1 MAKPLSILFVTSEVY
16 PFVKVGGIADV
27 AYSLP
32 LALRELGHD
41 VRVMVPKYGIISE
54 RKNRIHE
61 INRLR
66 DVPIPIG
73 DKTDPATIKSSS
85 INSPR
90 TKVQAYITTNHKYF
104 DAKKGIYTD
113 PKTGKEYKDN
123 DERFIY
129 FNRTVIETCLLLGWF
144 PDVIHCNDW
153 QSGIIPAYVK
163 VMFPQKFKKTKV
175 VFTIHDFYQQ
185 GVYTHHSFDKTGL
198 PKTERQNFLHK
209 TNFNFMKGGLVYADK
224 ITTVSPSYAAEI
236 LKDKTHSNG
245 LNAILEKRKDDFTG
259 ILNGIDPWA
268 WNPKVDPLIKTKFSG
283 DIEAYKISNKIE
295 LLKKFKLEYNEETP
309 VLAIVTRL
317 SPQKGIP
324 LLIEAAEKIL
334 SENIQ
339 LVVLGDGDTDMKN
352 ELKNLAKKYPTKLGV
367 KTAFD
372 EILAHQ
378 IEAGAD
384 FFLMPSLYE
393 PCGLN
398 SMYSLTYGTVP
409 IVRATGGLK
418 DIVSEFEPKTKKGNG
433 FVFRNSNANEFYN
446 AVKKAI
452 EQFKHK
458 ENWLTLIS
466 NGIEADF
473 SWDAKQYAD
482 VYYSAF
488 KD

>member
-1 MAKPLSILFVTSEVY
+1 MSKPLSVLFVTSEVY
-16 PFVKVGGIADV
+16 PFVKVGGVADV

-41 VRVMVPKYGIISE
+41 VRVMVPKYGTISE

-66 DVPIPIG
+66 EVPIPIG
-73 DKTDPATIKSSS
+73 EKFDPATIKSSS

-113 PKTGKEYKDN
+113 PKTGREYRDN

-129 FNRTVIETCLLLGWF
+129 FNRTVIETCLILGWF
-144 PDVIHCNDW
+144 PDIIHCNDW
-153 QSGIIPAYVK
+153 QTAIIPALVK
-163 VMFPQKFKKTKV
+163 TLFPQKFKKTKV

-185 GVYTHHSFDKTGL
+185 GIYTHHSFDKTNL
-198 PKTERQNFLHK
+198 PKTERQNFIHK
-209 TNFNFMKGGLVYADK
+209 TNFNFMKGGLFYADK

-236 LKDKTHSNG
+236 LKDKTHGNG
-245 LNAILEKRKDDFTG
+245 LNALLEKRKDDFVG

-268 WNPKVDPLIKTKFSG
+268 WNPKVDPYLKTKYSG
-283 DIEAYKISNKIE
+283 DIESYKTANKIE
-295 LLKKFKLEYNEETP
+295 VLKKFKLEYNENIP
-309 VLAIVTRL
+309 LAAMVTRL
-317 SPQKGIP
+317 SRQKGVS
-324 LLIEAAEKIL
+324 LLIEAADKLL

-339 LVVLGDGDTDMKN
+339 LIILGDGDTDLKN
-352 ELKNLAKKYPTKLGV
+352 ELKELQKKYPEKLSV

-372 EILAHQ
+372 EDLAHL

-384 FFLMPSLYE
+384 MFLMPSVYE

-398 SMYSLTYGTVP
+398 SMYSLIYGTAP
-409 IVRATGGLK
+409 IVRSTGGLK
-418 DIVSEFEPKTKKGNG
+418 DIVTEFDAKTKKGNG
-433 FVFRNSNANEFYN
+433 FVFRNSNVTDFHK
-446 AVKKAI
+446 AVKKAV
-452 EQFKHK
+452 ELFKNK
-458 ENWLTLIS
+458 ESWNALIA
-466 NGIEADF
+466 NGIESDF
-473 SWDAKQYAD
+473 SWDAKKYAD